1 MNIAICIIIL
11 IIGFTTISGQTENS
25 KVKFDLS
32 VRYRFEL
39 WNGMNAKNY
48 GDESPTAIGKLN
60 DKILYQRVITG
71 LTFNPSKKLTIA
83 FHLQDARAFGW
94 SLRNSKYPDLFK
106 IRKAGTQTPYYT
118 MNPNEEF
125 FEIYDAYIEYDQL
138 LKDLS
143 FKLGRQKIFYGDT
156 RIFGPGEWGNT
167 GRWTWDALKVS
178 YKRGENF
185 VDVFAGGTKIH
196 DPEKISIPFTHTEFW
211 GGGMYSHLG
220 IPEVINIEPFYVL
233 KTEGSADYINTL
245 EFSRNWTGIR
255 IFNNDF
261 YHFVLDLTAVKEFGS
276 ENGKKINAYG
286 WFAKAG
292 YQFHNIPAKPIISIR
307 ESYAS
312 GGEKTDAEIHT
323 FDPAYG
329 ASDMY
334 YGRMN
339 ILTWSNLDDRE
350 IVLELFPVK
359 SMWVE
364 MKYNWFYIPV
374 PDDVTLL
381 NTMKLEPGKHHLGD
395 ELDVFIRYQVLNHW
409 QLTGS
414 FGYFIPGELSPI
426 NNKPAKDAEWVAM
439 QVLFTF

>member
-1 MNIAICIIIL
+1 MNKAIFIIIL
-11 IIGFTTISGQTENS
+11 LLGFATVNGQSDNS

-48 GDESPTAIGKLN
+48 GNDSPTGVGKLN
-60 DKILYQRVITG
+60 DKIIYQRVIAG
-71 LTFNPSKKLTIA
+71 LTFKPINKLTMA
-83 FHLQDARAFGW
+83 FHMQDSRAFGW
-94 SLRNSKYPDLFK
+94 SLRNSLYPDLFR
-106 IRKAGTQTPYYT
+106 IHKAGTSAPYYT

-125 FEIYDAYIEYDQL
+125 FEIYDAYVQYNHL
-138 LKDLS
+138 LKGLS
-143 FKLGRQKIFYGDT
+143 VKLGRQKIFYGDS

-178 YKRGENF
+178 YKKGENF
-185 VDVFAGGTKIH
+185 IDAFGGGTKIH
-196 DPEKISIPFTHTEFW
+196 DPVRISIPFTKTEFL
-211 GGGMYSHLG
+211 GGGVYAHIN
-220 IPEVINIEPFYVL
+220 IPRVMNIEPFYAL

-261 YHFVLDLTAVKEFGS
+261 HHFVLGLTAVKEFGN
-276 ENGKKINAYG
+276 ENGKTIDAYG

-307 ESYAS
+307 ETYAS
-312 GGEKTDAEIHT
+312 GGRKADGTIRT
-323 FDPAYG
+323 FEPAYG
-329 ASDMY
+329 ANDKY
-334 YGRMN
+334 YGWMN
-339 ILTWSNLDDRE
+339 ITSWSNLDDRE

-359 SMWVE
+359 GMWIE
-364 MKYNWFYIPV
+364 LKYNRFYIPV

-381 NTMKLEPGKHHLGD
+381 NTMKLEPGEHHFGD
-395 ELDVFIRYQVLNHW
+395 ELDAFVKYQVLKQW
-409 QLTGS
+409 QLTGA
-414 FGYFIPGELSPI
+414 FGYFIPGQLSPI
-426 NNKPAKDAEWVAM
+426 NNKPAKDTEWFAL

>member
-1 MNIAICIIIL
+1 MNKAITIIIL
-11 IIGFTTISGQTENS
+11 LIGLLKVNAQSDSS
-25 KVKFDLS
+25 KIKFDLS

-48 GDESPTAIGKLN
+48 GDDSPTGVGKLN

-71 LTFNPSKKLTIA
+71 LTFKPTNKLTIA
-83 FHLQDARAFGW
+83 FHLQDSRAFGW
-94 SLRNSKYPDLFK
+94 SLRNSLYPDLFK
-106 IRKAGTQTPYYT
+106 IRKAGTEAPYYT

-125 FEIYDAYIEYDQL
+125 FEIYDAYVEYDKL
-138 LKDLS
+138 LKN
-143 FKLGRQKIFYGDT
+143 FAVKLGRQKIFYGDT

-178 YKRGENF
+178 YKKGENF

-196 DPEKISIPFTHTEFW
+196 DPEKISIPFTRTEFW
-211 GGGMYSHLG
+211 GGGMYSH
-220 IPEVINIEPFYVL
+220 ISISKIMNIEPFYVL

-261 YHFVLDLTAVKEFGS
+261 HHFIFDLTAVKEFGS
-276 ENGKKINAYG
+276 ENGKKIDAYG

-292 YQFHNIPAKPIISIR
+292 YQFHNIPSKPIISIR

-312 GGEKTDAEIHT
+312 GGKKTDAEIHT

-339 ILTWSNLDDRE
+339 LLTWTNLDDRE
-350 IVLELFPVK
+350 IVLEFFPVK

-364 MKYNWFYIPV
+364 IKYNRFYIPV

-395 ELDVFIRYQVLNHW
+395 EFDTFIRYQVLKHW
-409 QLTGS
+409 QLTGA
-414 FGYFIPGELSPI
+414 FGYFVPGELAPI
-426 NNKPAKDAEWVAM
+426 NNKPAQDAEWFAL